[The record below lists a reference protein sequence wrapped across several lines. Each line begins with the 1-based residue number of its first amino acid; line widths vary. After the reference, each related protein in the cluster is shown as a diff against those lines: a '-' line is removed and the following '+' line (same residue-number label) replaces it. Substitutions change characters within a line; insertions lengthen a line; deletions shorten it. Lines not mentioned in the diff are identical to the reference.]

1 MTGGPSFAY
10 FEGKI
15 VPIEDAKISIMTH
28 AFNYGTAAFGGVRA
42 YWNDADQE
50 LYIFR
55 PLDHFKRLLDSA
67 KLLLMDLPY
76 TPQSMLDILLNLLR
90 KENYRN
96 QDIYIRP
103 LVYKSSTGIGVRLH
117 DLNSDFAMFALP
129 FGSYIPNEEGSR
141 VTFSAWRRV
150 DDNVIPA
157 RGKITGAY
165 ANSALIKTDA
175 VLSGYDEALVLDQV
189 GHISEGSAEN
199 FFMVRNGVAI
209 TPPTSANILEGITR
223 RTVMQLLT
231 EEMGIRVEEREIDRT
246 EVFVAD
252 EAFFCG
258 TGVQIVAITEVDH
271 RKVGDGKMGPVVRQ
285 LRQLYF
291 DLVRG
296 KIAKYRAWTVPVYC
310 SQT

>member
-1 MTGGPSFAY
+1 MTQGPSFAY

-42 YWNDADQE
+42 YWNDDDQE

-55 PLDHFKRLLDSA
+55 PLDHFRRLLNSA

-76 TPQSMLDILLNLLR
+76 TPQSMLDILLELLR
-90 KENYRN
+90 QENYRN

-117 DLNSDFAMFALP
+117 DLKSDFAVFAVP

-141 VTFSAWRRV
+141 VTFSAWRRI

-157 RGKITGAY
+157 RGKISGAY

-199 FFMVRNGVAI
+199 FFLVRDGVAY
-209 TPPTSANILEGITR
+209 TPPTSSNILEGITR
-223 RTVMQLLT
+223 RTVMQLLVDD
-231 EEMGIRVEEREIDRT
+231 MDVRVEERDIDRT

-271 RKVGDGKMGPVVRQ
+271 RKVGDGKMGPIVRQ

-296 KIAKYRAWTVPVYC
+296 KIAKYCSWNMPVYR
-310 SQT
+310 SQK